1 MRTITSI
8 GKLVAALIIT
18 QLAGVIGS
26 VFTFSAIPVW
36 YASLEKPWFTPP
48 SWVFAPVWTT
58 LYLLMG
64 IALYLVWAR
73 GLDHPGVTS
82 AIGAFSIQ
90 LVLNVLWSYLFF
102 GLQSPLLGL
111 VEILLLWVSI
121 AATIIL
127 FYRVSR
133 VAAVLLIPY
142 IVWVTVA
149 TFLTYY
155 IWILNP

>member
-1 MRTITSI
+1 MRAITGI
-8 GKLVAALIIT
+8 GKLVTAVIVT

-26 VFTFSAIPVW
+26 AFTAPSIPVW

-64 IALYLVWAR
+64 IALYLIWAR
-73 GLDHPGVTS
+73 GLDHPGVIP
-82 AIGAFSIQ
+82 AIGVFSIQ

-102 GLQSPLLGL
+102 GLQSPLLGF
-111 VEILLLWVSI
+111 VEIVLLWIAI
-121 AATIIL
+121 AATIAL

-133 VAAVLLIPY
+133 AAAILLVFY
-142 IVWVTVA
+142 IAWVTLA
-149 TFLTYY
+149 AFLTYA

>member
-26 VFTFSAIPVW
+26 VFTSSAIPVW